1 MIACAVVVV
10 GLIVSAV
17 VSGVP
22 SGAGGYVEL
31 AAFFVACVIFLHQL
45 VMHVLPVSRG
55 RSHGEPGISE
65 RGVAYG
71 VSPIP
76 GWFNRIDIHLNPKR
90 PRRDEDRP

>member
-1 MIACAVVVV
+1 MVACALAIL
-10 GLIVSAV
+10 GLTVSAV
-17 VSGVP
+17 VIGSP
-22 SGAGGYVEL
+22 SGWKGYL
-31 AAFFVACVIFLHQL
+31 DLTAIFVASVIFLHQL
-45 VMHVLPVSRG
+45 AMHVLPAARG

-90 PRRDEDRP
+90 SRRHDEP